1 MSSGFIIPQNWNF
14 HPMPRTSLVLQFVLL
29 LGPAIAGIARGEDW
43 PGWRGPRGDGT
54 SLEANVPLQ
63 WSDTENIAWKVKLP
77 YGGHSSPII
86 QGRRLFLVGA
96 DLDRQARM
104 LQAFDR
110 KNGKMLWERMVLES
124 PLEGK
129 HRLNSFASSTPA
141 ADDEQVYVSFLD
153 GREML
158 VAAYDLAGNERWK
171 VRPGAFSSVHG
182 YCSSPVLF
190 EDLVIVNG
198 DHDGDAYL
206 VALRRDTGD
215 TVWKTPRENKTRSYC
230 TPIIRTIGDRTQ
242 LLLSGSK
249 CVASYDPRTGER
261 HWIIDGPTEQLV
273 ASLVVNHDLVFV
285 TGGFP
290 EKHVLA
296 IDPTGKGNVTE
307 SHILWRHKGKL
318 ASYVPSP
325 IAAGDYFVVA
335 SDEGLV
341 TCLEAKTGAIQ
352 WSKHLSRHYSAS
364 LVEAGGNVYLIDDEG
379 VTTVVKPGPEFN
391 SIARN
396 ELKDPCFASPAIS
409 EGQIFIRSENA
420 LYCIGVE
427 KTAARTD

>member
-1 MSSGFIIPQNWNF
+1 
-14 HPMPRTSLVLQFVLL
+14 MPRTSLVLQFVLL